1 MSSREANGALS
12 VYWALLRNELRELFA
27 SRTPWVMLLVLAP
40 LVGYSFIQAVSLFS
54 DASQSAQG
62 HPELARGMTPLDGI
76 FVPTFGGLYLAV
88 TLLFPFVAIRTI
100 GEEKQ
105 SGALKLTLQLPTSVS
120 ALVVLK
126 FLAVGCVWFLA
137 LIPAGFAVVA
147 WITMGGHV
155 YWPELVTLLV
165 GHAIYGLAV
174 AAIAFFAASVTD
186 SVATAAIVAL
196 ALTIGFWVLDFAGS
210 STAGWFARLSFL
222 SITGTLK
229 DSEKGLLAFSQIA
242 QTLVFAL
249 GMLWAAVAW
258 LPSGTTLARKLITV
272 GVIVFVCAGAV
283 AGAGEIRLYADMTE
297 DRRNSFDPTQEAAL
311 RQIKERLTIT
321 LYLSPDDSRAR
332 EMESNVLAKL
342 KRAVPRLKI
351 RYGAVAKAGMF
362 GPSNDDRYGLVIYE
376 YGGKRE
382 ESRSNSPREV
392 LPIVNELAGLSVKAG
407 DTSPFPGYPLVTK
420 ADALGIWFYV
430 LLPALTFLAWWY
442 KRGRQFDRGGT
453 L

>member
-1 MSSREANGALS
+1 LRSREANGALS

-54 DASQSAQG
+54 DASQSALG

-120 ALVVLK
+120 ALVILK
-126 FLAVGCVWFLA
+126 FLAVGCVWLAA

-155 YWPELVTLLV
+155 YWPELLTLLL
-165 GHAIYGLAV
+165 GHAIYG
-174 AAIAFFAASVTD
+174 
-186 SVATAAIVAL
+186 
-196 ALTIGFWVLDFAGS
+196 
-210 STAGWFARLSFL
+210 
-222 SITGTLK
+222 
-229 DSEKGLLAFSQIA
+229 
-242 QTLVFAL
+242 
-249 GMLWAAVAW
+249 
-258 LPSGTTLARKLITV
+258 
-272 GVIVFVCAGAV
+272 
-283 AGAGEIRLYADMTE
+283 
-297 DRRNSFDPTQEAAL
+297 QEAAL
-311 RQIKERLTIT
+311 RQMKEPLTIT

-342 KRAVPRLKI
+342 KRAVPHMEI
-351 RYGAVAKAGMF
+351 RYGTVAKAGMF
-362 GPSNDDRYGLVIYE
+362 GPSNDDRYGLVIYQ

-407 DTSPFPGYPLVTK
+407 DSSPFPGYPLVTQ
-420 ADALGIWFYV
+420 ADSLGIWFYV
-430 LLPALTFLAWWY
+430 LLPALTLVAWWY
-442 KRGRQFDRGGT
+442 AHGR
-453 L
+453 

>member
-1 MSSREANGALS
+1 
-12 VYWALLRNELRELFA
+12 
-27 SRTPWVMLLVLAP
+27 
-40 LVGYSFIQAVSLFS
+40 
-54 DASQSAQG
+54 
-62 HPELARGMTPLDGI
+62 
-76 FVPTFGGLYLAV
+76 
-88 TLLFPFVAIRTI
+88 
-100 GEEKQ
+100 
-105 SGALKLTLQLPTSVS
+105 
-120 ALVVLK
+120 
-126 FLAVGCVWFLA
+126 
-137 LIPAGFAVVA
+137 
-147 WITMGGHV
+147 
-155 YWPELVTLLV
+155 
-165 GHAIYGLAV
+165 
-174 AAIAFFAASVTD
+174 
-186 SVATAAIVAL
+186 
-196 ALTIGFWVLDFAGS
+196 
-210 STAGWFARLSFL
+210 
-222 SITGTLK
+222 
-229 DSEKGLLAFSQIA
+229 
-242 QTLVFAL
+242 
-249 GMLWAAVAW
+249 
-258 LPSGTTLARKLITV
+258 
-272 GVIVFVCAGAV
+272 
-283 AGAGEIRLYADMTE
+283 MTE

>member
-1 MSSREANGALS
+1 MRSREANGALS

-126 FLAVGCVWFLA
+126 FLAVGCVWLAA

-155 YWPELVTLLV
+155 YWPELVTLLL

-174 AAIAFFAASVTD
+174 AAIAFFAASVTE

-210 STAGWFARLSFL
+210 STSGWFARLSFL

-229 DSEKGLLAFSQIA
+229 GSEKGLLAFSPDRPNA
-242 QTLVFAL
+242 SACAWYAL
-249 GMLWAAVAW
+249 G
-258 LPSGTTLARKLITV
+258 SDRLASVWNHARSQAHNRWGDSLRMCR
-272 GVIVFVCAGAV
+272 GRG
-283 AGAGEIRLYADMTE
+283 GSRGD
-297 DRRNSFDPTQEAAL
+297 SAL
-311 RQIKERLTIT
+311 RRHDGRPAQLLR
-321 LYLSPDDSRAR
+321 
-332 EMESNVLAKL
+332 
-342 KRAVPRLKI
+342 
-351 RYGAVAKAGMF
+351 
-362 GPSNDDRYGLVIYE
+362 
-376 YGGKRE
+376 
-382 ESRSNSPREV
+382 SRSRGGPTADER
-392 LPIVNELAGLSVKAG
+392 AAHYHTLSV
-407 DTSPFPGYPLVTK
+407 T
-420 ADALGIWFYV
+420 
-430 LLPALTFLAWWY
+430 
-442 KRGRQFDRGGT
+442 R
-453 L
+453 

>member
-1 MSSREANGALS
+1 MRSREANGALS
-12 VYWALLRNELRELFA
+12 IYWALFQNELRELFA

-40 LVGYSFIQAVSLFS
+40 LVGYSFIQAISLFS
-54 DASQSAQG
+54 EASQSALG

-126 FLAVGCVWFLA
+126 FLAVGCVWLVA
-137 LIPAGFAVVA
+137 LIPTGSAVVA

-155 YWPELVTLLV
+155 YWPELVTLLL

-174 AAIAFFAASVTD
+174 AAIAFFAASVTE

-210 STAGWFARLSFL
+210 STAGWFGRLSFL

-242 QTLVFAL
+242 QTLVLAL
-249 GMLWAAVAW
+249 GMLWAAIAW

-297 DRRNSFDPTQEAAL
+297 DRRNSFDPAQEAAL
-311 RQIKERLTIT
+311 RQMKEPLTIT

-351 RYGAVAKAGMF
+351 HYGAVARAGMF

-407 DTSPFPGYPLVTK
+407 DSSPFPGYPLVTQ
-420 ADALGIWFYV
+420 ADSLGIWFYV
-430 LLPALTFLAWWY
+430 LLPALTLLAWWY
-442 KRGRQFDRGGT
+442 TLGRQFDRGGT

>member
-1 MSSREANGALS
+1 
-12 VYWALLRNELRELFA
+12 
-27 SRTPWVMLLVLAP
+27 MLLVLAP

-76 FVPTFGGLYLAV
+76 FVPTFGGFYLAV

-126 FLAVGCVWFLA
+126 FLAVGCVWLAA

-155 YWPELVTLLV
+155 YWPELLTLLL

-196 ALTIGFWVLDFAGS
+196 VLTIDSGARFAGS
-210 STAGWFARLSFL
+210 STRLVCR
-222 SITGTLK
+222 TLVSVHYGYPES
-229 DSEKGLLAFSQIA
+229 SEKGLLAFSQIA
-242 QTLVFAL
+242 QTLVLAL
-249 GMLWAAVAW
+249 GMLWAAIAW

-272 GVIVFVCAGAV
+272 GVIVFICAGAV

-297 DRRNSFDPTQEAAL
+297 DRRNSFDPAQEAAL
-311 RQIKERLTIT
+311 RQMKEPLTIT

-342 KRAVPRLKI
+342 KRAVPHLKV
-351 RYGAVAKAGMF
+351 RFGAVAKAGMF
-362 GPSNDDRYGLVIYE
+362 GPSNDDRYGLVVYE
-376 YGGKRE
+376 YGGNGGKPVQQPARGSAHRQRTGWPFS
-382 ESRSNSPREV
+382 ES
-392 LPIVNELAGLSVKAG
+392 G
-407 DTSPFPGYPLVTK
+407 DSSPFPAIPGY
-420 ADALGIWFYV
+420 A
-430 LLPALTFLAWWY
+430 
-442 KRGRQFDRGGT
+442 GGQP
-453 L
+453 